1 MKISPAAELAVRGVL
16 VLAEQYGRGPVT
28 LATVCEGRELPKQY
42 LTKIF
47 ASLAKADIVTPIR
60 GKRGGYVLSRDP
72 GEITLLNVLEAVEGP
87 LALNYCQ
94 HSPAKCDNVE
104 CQVRPVWADLQ
115 RIFRD
120 RLAAVKLSDCLCPA
134 SAAVIPGATGT

>member
-16 VLAEQYGRGPVT
+16 VLAEHYGRGPVT
-28 LATVCEGRELPKQY
+28 LAQVCMGRELPKEY

-60 GKRGGYVLSRDP
+60 GKNGGYILARQP
-72 GEITLLNVLEAVEGP
+72 AAITLLEVIEAVEGT

-94 HSPAKCDNVE
+94 HSPSKCDRID
-104 CQVRPVWADLQ
+104 CKVRPVWTELQ
-115 RIFRD
+115 NAMRD
-120 RLAAVKLSDCLCPA
+120 KLSSMRLSDFLGDGKAP
-134 SAAVIPGATGT
+134 PPFE